1 MLCYTRFWSRVA
13 HNCLNFA
20 LVLLIVRETDR
31 AFLSSLLVLALVI
44 PSTVAGIAAGAAA
57 DAFPRRPII
66 FLGDLARAAIC
77 IWFVRGSGGIE
88 TYFIVAVAVSTLTQF
103 AATAEGTLVPAIVPR
118 ADLARANAI
127 GHAVGGAAQ
136 VLGLGILTPLLL
148 RVFETPDILFGL
160 CAAMFAFAAFQAV
173 LIGRVHHPERL
184 EVGGEAPTPAGGAW
198 WKAGWRA
205 MHRDPMVLHAAIELT
220 VMSAAMIVIAGLIPG
235 YLSRVLGLPVDAG
248 AVVLMPAVFGIAL
261 GLRIAGFLSHR
272 LPHSVLSSAG
282 FALFVPLL
290 ALITFVNPEAEFLAG
305 YGMFAWLDSIDVGG
319 FDGGGALAALLTFPL
334 GFAYAT
340 VSVAAQ
346 TVINDRVPLQ
356 LQGRVNSTQAAL
368 SALVSALPVLA
379 AGALS
384 DHIGVT
390 PVMALVS
397 AAIAIAAVL
406 NFRPARRPAPRTAGA
421 IP

>member
-1 MLCYTRFWSRVA
+1 MLSYTRFWSRVA

-44 PSTVAGIAAGAAA
+44 PSTVAGIAAGAVA
-57 DAFPRRPII
+57 DTFPRRPVI
-66 FLGDLARAAIC
+66 FLGDMARAAIC
-77 IWFVRGSGGIE
+77 IWFIRGSGGVE
-88 TYFIVAVAVSTLTQF
+88 TYFIVAIAVSTLTQF
-103 AATAEGTLVPAIVPR
+103 AATAEGTVLPAIVDR
-118 ADLARANAI
+118 ADYARANAI
-127 GHAVGGAAQ
+127 SHAVGGAAQ
-136 VLGLGILTPLLL
+136 VVGLGVLTPLLL
-148 RVFETPDILFGL
+148 RVFETPDVLFAL
-160 CAAMFAFAAFQAV
+160 CAAMFALAAVQAV
-173 LIGRVHHPERL
+173 LIGRVHQPARV
-184 EVGGEAPTPAGGAW
+184 EVGGETAGAGGPW

-205 MHRDPMVLHAAIELT
+205 MQRDPLVMHAAIELT
-220 VMSAAMIVIAGLIPG
+220 VISAAIIVIAGLIPG
-235 YLSRVLGLPVDAG
+235 YLTGVLDLPVDVG
-248 AVVLMPAVFGIAL
+248 AVVLMPAVLGIAL
-261 GLRIAGFLSHR
+261 GLRTAGFLSHR
-272 LPHSVLSSAG
+272 VPHSVLSSAG

-290 ALITFVNPEAEFLAG
+290 AFITFVNPEAEFLAG
-305 YGMFAWLDSIDVGG
+305 YGMFAWLGAVDVGS
-319 FDGGGALAALLTFPL
+319 FDGGGVLAMVTTFPL

-397 AAIAIAAVL
+397 AAIAIAAIL
-406 NFRPARRPAPRTAGA
+406 NFRPARRPAPRAAGA
-421 IP
+421 VP